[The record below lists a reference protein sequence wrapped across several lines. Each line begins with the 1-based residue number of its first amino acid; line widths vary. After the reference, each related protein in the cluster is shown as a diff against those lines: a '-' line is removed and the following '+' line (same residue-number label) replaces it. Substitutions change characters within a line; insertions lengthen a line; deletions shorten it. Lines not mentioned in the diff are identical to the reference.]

1 MEKSMRRF
9 LPVCLV
15 FVGLIPAFPASAGE
29 VVLGS
34 DGNPTNRIETPTQI
48 FTCDSYCVI
57 EDWDSAGYPSQVRD
71 GEVGGR
77 VVVTPKQI
85 RQRTNQA
92 Q

>member
-1 MEKSMRRF
+1 MRRF

-15 FVGLIPAFPASAGE
+15 FAGLIPAFPAAAGE
-29 VVLGS
+29 VVQGP

-57 EDWDSAGYPSQVRD
+57 EDWDSGGHPSRVRD
-71 GEVGGR
+71 GESGGR
-77 VVVTPKQI
+77 VVVTQKQI
-85 RQRTNQA
+85 RQRTDRA